1 MITGIA
7 HQIWKHLLARKSQ
20 ILLRITILLDNL
32 RSIALNVTPS
42 WVLHTGSGVPFATVT
57 ARWRGV
63 MRARLAVVLSLLV
76 LLSVPV
82 LAQKFTGTIRGTV
95 TDKSGAVVPNAQVT
109 VTNNATGDS
118 RTVTTNAEGEY
129 VALELNPGTYTVRV
143 KAPNFKEFI
152 GNNVVLNVS
161 SATVANAQL
170 EVGNVSETV
179 EIQASN
185 LQVETTSGAVG
196 NVVEGKE
203 VQQLPLNG
211 RSFAQLT
218 QLMPG
223 VSPASNFDTK
233 NKGLQ
238 AGVDFSVNGN
248 NTTGNIFMVD
258 GVNNNDI
265 GSNRTILVYPSID
278 AIQEFKILRNSYG
291 PEYGQAMGAIVS
303 IVTRSGTNDF
313 HGTAFYDGR
322 NDVLN
327 ATDYF
332 NGLNQIKK
340 DILRRNDW
348 GYTIGGPIK
357 KDKLFFFFSEEW
369 NHEQRGAARCGDV
382 PTALEKQGDFSVGRP
397 GQVDNSGNSCDPAP
411 ATTDSKGNITAGPFT
426 NISQVLSGGL
436 SAGAPACL

>member
-1 MITGIA
+1 
-7 HQIWKHLLARKSQ
+7 
-20 ILLRITILLDNL
+20 
-32 RSIALNVTPS
+32 
-42 WVLHTGSGVPFATVT
+42 
-57 ARWRGV
+57 

-76 LLSVPV
+76 FLSWPV
-82 LAQKFTGTIRGTV
+82 LAQKFTGTIRGVV

-109 VTNNATGDS
+109 I
-118 RTVTTNAEGEY
+118 TTNA
-129 VALELNPGTYTVRV
+129 TV
-143 KAPNFKEFI
+143 
-152 GNNVVLNVS
+152 G
-161 SATVANAQL
+161 NAQL

-265 GSNRTILVYPSID
+265 GSNRTILVYPAID
-278 AIQEFKILRNSYG
+278 AIQELKVLRNSYG
-291 PEYGQAMGAIVS
+291 PEYGQAMSAIVS

-348 GYTIGGPIK
+348 GYTIG
-357 KDKLFFFFSEEW
+357 
-369 NHEQRGAARCGDV
+369 
-382 PTALEKQGDFSVGRP
+382 
-397 GQVDNSGNSCDPAP
+397 
-411 ATTDSKGNITAGPFT
+411 
-426 NISQVLSGGL
+426 
-436 SAGAPACL
+436 

>member
-1 MITGIA
+1 
-7 HQIWKHLLARKSQ
+7 
-20 ILLRITILLDNL
+20 
-32 RSIALNVTPS
+32 
-42 WVLHTGSGVPFATVT
+42 
-57 ARWRGV
+57 

-161 SATVANAQL
+161 SATVVNAQL

-357 KDKLFFFFSEEW
+357 RDKLFFFFSEEW
-369 NHEQRGAARCGDV
+369 NHEQRGAARSGDV

-411 ATTDSKGNITAGPFT
+411 ALRDSKGNITAGPFT
-426 NISQVLSGGL
+426 NISQAPTGGL
-436 SAGAPACL
+436 SAGGQAYLSMLPDPNVPNPVNCKNWALSLAAPIRWRRS